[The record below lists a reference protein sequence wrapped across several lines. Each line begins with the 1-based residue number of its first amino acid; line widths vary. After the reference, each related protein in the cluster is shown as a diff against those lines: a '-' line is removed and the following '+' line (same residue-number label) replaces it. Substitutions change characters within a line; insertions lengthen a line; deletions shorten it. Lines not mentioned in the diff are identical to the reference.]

1 MITSI
6 LLALIN
12 GGCISICRIING
24 RLGQETGALNASLW
38 NHLVGFGFLSL
49 VVWLMAASTPGAS
62 PSISATLDAPLLAW
76 SGGIIGALFVSLNSY
91 VLPRLGA
98 SLTALLVIGGQ
109 LLTGVGLDA
118 LSRGVNAV
126 QLLGVCCILAAVWLT
141 KRGS

>member
-49 VVWLMAASTPGAS
+49 VVWLMASGA
-62 PSISATLDAPLLAW
+62 SISATLDAPLLAW
-76 SGGIIGALFVSLNSY
+76 TGGIIGALFVTLNSY

-126 QLLGVCCILAAVWLT
+126 QLLGVICILVAVWLT
-141 KRGS
+141 KRG

>member
-38 NHLVGFGFLSL
+38 NHLVGFGFLCL
-49 VVWLMAASTPGAS
+49 VVWLMAATSGSSAS
-62 PSISATLDAPLLAW
+62 IAATLDAPLLAW
-76 SGGIIGALFVSLNSY
+76 TGGIIGALFVTLNSY

-109 LLTGVGLDA
+109 LLTGVALDA
-118 LSRGVNAV
+118 MSRGVNAI
-126 QLLGVCCILAAVWLT
+126 QLLGVLLILAAVWLT
-141 KRGS
+141 KRSG